1 MVGIKEKNFL
11 QKTIETSKKSFL
23 YVFIFSAAINF
34 LMLALPI
41 YTLQVLD
48 RVVSSASIETLVML
62 TIVIV
67 GLFIAFAVF
76 SYIRSATLILIGK
89 WFDRQIGEELL
100 ASSIATASIMPGISG
115 SQNLRDMNTLKSFLT
130 GVGLTSLADA
140 PWAIIFIIVLYMIN
154 FWPATIALGG
164 GIILL
169 CLAILNEKVVSK
181 KMKEANEKNIQNL
194 HYVESS
200 TRNSEVIEAMGMTT
214 AVAALWMK
222 NNKDVLDTQTISSS
236 RSALIT
242 SIAKFT
248 RMVLQIAIM
257 AVGALLVLNQELSV
271 GGIIACSILA
281 GRALAPFE
289 GAIASWQGI
298 RNAKDAYARLNKAID
313 ATPQRQQAMNLPAPE
328 GHLSVEKVIYAPP
341 GDQKPI
347 IKGINFQLIAGD
359 TLGIIGPS
367 AAGKSTLAK
376 LIVGVYKAY
385 SGEVRLDGA
394 DVYTWNRDDFGQHVG
409 YLPQDVE
416 LFNASIR
423 DNIARLRSDAN
434 DEDVISVAKMCG
446 THDMILR
453 LPNGYDTIIGV
464 GGSKLSAGQ
473 RQRIGLARAF
483 FGNPKLVVL
492 DEPNSNLD
500 DVGENALVATLKNAK
515 AKNITVIIIAHKP
528 SILNFVDKVLVL
540 RDGMVAE
547 FGTSQE
553 ILQKYA
559 ASAQGQQQIKQGQ
572 EVQKNSN
579 NGGGGAA

>member
-1 MVGIKEKNFL
+1 MTNIREKNFL
-11 QKTIETSKKSFL
+11 QKTIELSKVSFL
-23 YVFIFSAAINF
+23 SIFIFSAAINF

-48 RVVSSASIETLVML
+48 RVVSSNSIETLVML
-62 TIVIV
+62 TIVIM
-67 GLFIAFAVF
+67 GLFVAFTFF

-89 WFDRQIGEELL
+89 WFDRKIGEDLL
-100 ASSIATASIMPGISG
+100 SSSIATSSIMPGISG

-130 GVGLTSLADA
+130 GAGVTSIADA
-140 PWAIIFIIVLYMIN
+140 PWAIIFIVVLYMIN

-164 GIILL
+164 GILL
-169 CLAILNEKVVSK
+169 FLLAILNEKIVSK
-181 KMKEANEKNIQNL
+181 GMREANEKNIRNL
-194 HYVESS
+194 HYVEAS
-200 TRNSEVIEAMGMTT
+200 TRNSEVIEAMGMTS
-214 AVAALWMK
+214 AVSALWMK
-222 NNKDVLDTQTISSS
+222 NNKEVLDTQTISSS

-242 SIAKFT
+242 SLAKFI

-257 AVGALLVLNQELSV
+257 AVGALLVINQELSV
-271 GGIIACSILA
+271 GGIIACSILS

-298 RNAKDAYARLNKAID
+298 RNAKDAYIRLNKAID
-313 ATPQRQQAMNLPAPE
+313 ATPQRQQAMNLPTPE
-328 GHLSVEKVIYAPP
+328 GHLSVEKVVYAPP
-341 GDQKPI
+341 GSQAPI
-347 IKGINFQLIAGD
+347 LKGIGFQLVAGD
-359 TLGIIGPS
+359 SLGMIGPS

-376 LIVGVYKAY
+376 LIVGVYKAN

-423 DNIARLRSDAN
+423 DNIARLREDAN
-434 DEDVISVAKMCG
+434 DEDIINAAKMCG
-446 THDMILR
+446 AHDLILR
-453 LPNGYDTIIGV
+453 LPNGYDTVIGV
-464 GGSKLSAGQ
+464 GGNKLSAGQ

-500 DVGENALVATLKNAK
+500 DVGESALATTLKNAK
-515 AKNITVIIIAHKP
+515 AKNITVIVIAHRP

-540 RDGMVAE
+540 RDGMVGE

-559 ASAQGQQQIKQGQ
+559 ASSQGQQQIKQKQ
-572 EVQKNSN
+572 NVQN
-579 NGGGGAA
+579 NLGGAA

>member
-1 MVGIKEKNFL
+1 MATSIREKNFL
-11 QKTIETSKKSFL
+11 QKTIELSKISFFS
-23 YVFIFSAAINF
+23 VFIFSAAINF

-48 RVVSSASIETLVML
+48 RVVSSNSMETLVML
-62 TIVIV
+62 TVVIM
-67 GLFIAFAVF
+67 GLFVAFTFF

-89 WFDRQIGEELL
+89 WFDRKIGEDLL
-100 ASSIATASIMPGISG
+100 SSSIATSSVMPGISG

-130 GVGLTSLADA
+130 GAGVTSIADA
-140 PWAIIFIIVLYMIN
+140 PWAIIFIVVLYMIN
-154 FWPATIALGG
+154 FWPATIALAGG
-164 GIILL
+164 VILFL
-169 CLAILNEKVVSK
+169 LAILNEKIVSK
-181 KMKEANEKNIQNL
+181 GMREANEKNIKNL
-194 HYVESS
+194 HYVEAS
-200 TRNSEVIEAMGMTT
+200 TRNSEVIEAMGMTS
-214 AVAALWMK
+214 AVSALWMK
-222 NNKDVLDTQTISSS
+222 NNKEVLDTQTISSS
-236 RSALIT
+236 RSALIS
-242 SIAKFT
+242 SIAKFI

-257 AVGALLVLNQELSV
+257 AVGALLVMNQELTV
-271 GGIIACSILA
+271 GGIIACSILS

-289 GAIASWQGI
+289 GAISSWQGI
-298 RNAKDAYARLNKAID
+298 RNAKDAYVRLNKSID
-313 ATPQRQQAMNLPAPE
+313 ATPQRQQAMNLPTPE
-328 GHLSVEKVIYAPP
+328 GHLSVEKVVYAPP
-341 GDQKPI
+341 GSQVPI
-347 IKGINFQLIAGD
+347 LKGVGFQLVAGD
-359 TLGIIGPS
+359 SLGMIGPS

-376 LIVGVYKAY
+376 LIVGVYKAN

-423 DNIARLRSDAN
+423 DNIARLREDAE
-434 DEDVISVAKMCG
+434 DEDIINAAKMCG
-446 THDMILR
+446 AHDLILR

-464 GGSKLSAGQ
+464 GGNKLSAGQ

-500 DVGENALVATLKNAK
+500 DVGESALAATLKNAK
-515 AKNITVIIIAHKP
+515 AKNITVIVIAHRP

-540 RDGMVAE
+540 RDGMVGE

-559 ASAQGQQQIKQGQ
+559 ASAQGQQQIKQKQ
-572 EVQKNSN
+572 NAQN
-579 NGGGGAA
+579 NLGGVA